1 LVPWSPAKAVG
12 VAIGLLLLT
21 GCSGPE
27 LACTMIAAPSGVG
40 VTVAKD
46 IAAEVTSV
54 RLTVCHNGDCQ
65 DHAVELSPGSISVD
79 QGCSGT
85 DPDSACSA
93 TAVPDG
99 TKAGFADVPG
109 LPAGPIT
116 ISATLTRS
124 NKRTP
129 LKAVEVTSK
138 TVYPNGPLCGG
149 EGNQAR
155 VTISADGLH

>member
-1 LVPWSPAKAVG
+1 VLARAAG
-12 VAIGLLLLT
+12 VAIALVLLT
-21 GCSGPE
+21 GCSGQE
-27 LACTMIAAPSGVG
+27 LACTMIAAPSGIG

-46 IAAEVTSV
+46 IAAEVTAV
-54 RLTVCHNGDCQ
+54 RLTVCLTGDCH

-99 TKAGFADVPG
+99 TKVGFADVPG

-124 NKRTP
+124 GKRTP
-129 LKAVEVTSK
+129 LKAIEVTSK

-155 VTISADGLH
+155 VTIRADGLH

>member
-1 LVPWSPAKAVG
+1 MRARVVG
-12 VAIGLLLLT
+12 VAIALLVLT
-21 GCSGPE
+21 GCTGPE

-46 IAAEVTSV
+46 IAAEVTAV
-54 RLTVCHNGDCQ
+54 RLTVCHDGDCS
-65 DHAVELSPGSISVD
+65 DHTVELTPGSTSVD

-99 TKAGFADVPG
+99 TKVGFADIAG
-109 LPAGPIT
+109 LPTGPIT
-116 ISATLTRS
+116 ISATITRS
-124 NKRTP
+124 GKRTA
-129 LKAVEVTSK
+129 LKGIDATSQ

-149 EGNQAR
+149 EGTQAR
-155 VTISADGLH
+155 VTISAAGLR

>member
-1 LVPWSPAKAVG
+1 VVG
-12 VAIGLLLLT
+12 TAIALLMLT
-21 GCSGPE
+21 GCGGPE
-27 LACTMIAAPSGVG
+27 ACTMIAAPSGVG

-46 IAAEVTSV
+46 IAAQVTAV
-54 RLTVCHNGDCQ
+54 RLTICHNGDCH

-99 TKAGFADVPG
+99 TKIGFADVPG

-124 NKRTP
+124 GKPTTV
-129 LKAVEVTSK
+129 KAIEVTSK
-138 TVYPNGPLCGG
+138 TVYPNGPGCGG

>member
-1 LVPWSPAKAVG
+1 VLVRAVG
-12 VAIGLLLLT
+12 VAIALLLLT

-27 LACTMIAAPSGVG
+27 LTCTMIAAPSGIG

-46 IAAEVTSV
+46 IAAEVTAV
-54 RLTVCHNGDCQ
+54 RLTVCHNGDCH

-85 DPDSACSA
+85 DPDSVCSA

-99 TKAGFADVPG
+99 TKVGFADVPG

-116 ISATLTRS
+116 IGAALTRS
-124 NKRTP
+124 DKRTP
-129 LKAVEVTSK
+129 LKAIEVTTK